1 MGLKKYVK
9 MLDLGFMPNPVIIN
23 GEVAY
28 RSYYCSLV
36 SIVALVFFLFYCVGK
51 LFLASFDISIVDT
64 KTVEISSDFTISEL
78 KLNLEIFLRDKATG
92 KEIQIDE

>member
-9 MLDLGFMPNPVIIN
+9 MLDLGFMANPVIIN

>member
-36 SIVALVFFLFYCVGK
+36 SIIALVFFLFYCVGK
-51 LFLASFDISIVDT
+51 VYMASNISRNY
-64 KTVEISSDFTISEL
+64 EEYL
-78 KLNLEIFLRDKATG
+78 TG
-92 KEIQIDE
+92 EV